1 MRVREI
7 TGSPMGGKTEL
18 SPLGEANLHLDGRR
32 PTPPFGQID
41 SAGSFYRENLI
52 NRYRYEPAYEQY

>member
-1 MRVREI
+1 
-7 TGSPMGGKTEL
+7 MGGKTEL

-41 SAGSFYRENLI
+41 SAASFYKENLI
-52 NRYRYEPAYEQY
+52 NRYRTNPRMSNIN